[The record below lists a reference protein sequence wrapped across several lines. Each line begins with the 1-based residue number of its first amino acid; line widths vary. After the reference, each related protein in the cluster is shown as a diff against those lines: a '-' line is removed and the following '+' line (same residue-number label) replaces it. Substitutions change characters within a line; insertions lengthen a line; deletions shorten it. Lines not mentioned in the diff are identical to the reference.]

1 MTKRSNDVENNQKR
15 EQTLEL
21 KQKKQEEEVKTLKK
35 IQVKTDDQKLKGM
48 VKQRLNEIIN
58 EKEKQKESSSKE

>member
-1 MTKRSNDVENNQKR
+1 MDNNQKR

>member
-1 MTKRSNDVENNQKR
+1 MENNQKR

-35 IQVKTDDQKLKGM
+35 IEVKTDDQKLKGM
-48 VKQRLNEIIN
+48 VKQRLNEIIQ
-58 EKEKQKESSSKE
+58 EKEKQKDSSAKE